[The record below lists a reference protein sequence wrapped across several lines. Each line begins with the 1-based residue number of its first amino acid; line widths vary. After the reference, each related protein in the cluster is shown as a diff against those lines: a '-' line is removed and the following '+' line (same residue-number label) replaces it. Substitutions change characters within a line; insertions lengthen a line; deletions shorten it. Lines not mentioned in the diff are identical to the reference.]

1 MRFSKREAEA
11 EAVRIAKEFVA
22 VNGGAEWSCGG
33 AKPDDLAPGYRR
45 RKDVIK
51 WSVLF
56 DRSVGETVV
65 DGPAVV
71 LVDIETGEAA
81 FF

>member
-1 MRFSKREAEA
+1 MRLSKREAEA

-22 VNGGAEWSCGG
+22 ANGGAAWSCGG
-33 AKPDDLAPGYRR
+33 AKPDVLAPGYKR

-51 WSVLF
+51 WSVQF
-56 DRSVGETVV
+56 DRSVGDTVV

-71 LVDIETGEAA
+71 LVDTETGEAA

>member
-1 MRFSKREAEA
+1 MRFSRHEAEA
-11 EAVRIAKEFVA
+11 EAIRIAGEFVA
-22 VNGGAEWSCGG
+22 ANGGSGWSCAG
-33 AKPDDLAPGYRR
+33 AKPDVLAPGYRR
-45 RKDVIK
+45 RKDIIK

-56 DRSVGETVV
+56 DRSVGDAVV

-71 LVDIETGEAA
+71 LVDIETCEAA